1 MKLSSIA
8 LLFTASIVV
17 FSGCNGVSP
26 EISNEVKID
35 KTLPVIELTKNGTIA
50 DMNVIAFEWKSIS
63 DPRVKGIYVYKTD
76 VINSETKR
84 ELFEDIQNRFTT
96 HFLDREVEPNHS
108 YSYSFK
114 TYSANAQSYESKPVL
129 VNTLPVLDSVS
140 WIYAI
145 TGMPRSAKILWRPH
159 QNKKVKSY
167 IIERKTL
174 EDGEWEEL
182 ATVEGRLNVEYID
195 TDLKDEYVYKYRIRV
210 VTFDDIVSNPS
221 SVVKVVTK
229 PLPKEVRNI
238 VATRN
243 LPKRIK
249 LTWAKSQDKD
259 FKRYY
264 VYRSE
269 SSDSGY
275 ELVAK
280 LYNNVFVD
288 KLKEDGK
295 EYFYRVSVV
304 DKDGLESIHDK
315 YSVQG
320 VSLVKPKPPAVVEA
334 KIHNGTIVLNWSK
347 VDRRTKSYILE
358 RRYKQGWFDAVED
371 KFDNLK
377 DTTFVD
383 RTFVM
388 DAEYYYTIYAVDEN
402 GIVSEPSVEVFLKT
416 PEAEKLDTGRAV
428 VRPTQQ
434 YRDSS
439 SNTNVEVIAPVNNLD
454 INEL

>member
-26 EISNEVKID
+26 TVSDEVKID
-35 KTLPVIELTKNGTIA
+35 ETLPVVELTKNGTIA
-50 DMNVIAFEWKSIS
+50 DMNVIAFEWKSIT

-76 VINSETKR
+76 VINSDTKR

-96 HFLDREVEPNHS
+96 HFLDKEVEPSHS

-114 TYSANAQSYESKPVL
+114 TYSENAQSYESKPVL

-159 QNKKVKSY
+159 PNKKVKSY

-174 EDGEWEEL
+174 EEGEWEEL

-195 TDLKDEYVYKYRIRV
+195 TDLKDNYVYKYRIKV
-210 VTFDDIVSNPS
+210 ITFDDIVSNPS

-229 PLPKEVRNI
+229 PLPKEVQNI
-238 VATRN
+238 RATRN
-243 LPKRIK
+243 LPKKIK
-249 LTWAKSQDKD
+249 VTWSKSKDKD
-259 FKRYY
+259 FERYY

-269 SSDSGY
+269 SSDGGY

-288 KLKEDGK
+288 KIKEDGK
-295 EYFYRVSVV
+295 EYFYRVSVM
-304 DKDGLESIHDK
+304 DKDGLESVHDK
-315 YSVQG
+315 HSVQG

-334 KIHNGTIVLNWSK
+334 KIYNGTILLNWSK
-347 VDRRTKSYILE
+347 VDARTRSYIVV
-358 RRYKQGWFDAVED
+358 RRYKQGWFDEVED
-371 KFDNLK
+371 KFKNIRK
-377 DTTFVD
+377 TSFVD

-388 DAEYYYTIYAVDEN
+388 DADYYYTIYAVDEN
-402 GIVSEPSVEVFLKT
+402 GIVSEPSVEVYLRT
-416 PEAEKLDTGRAV
+416 PEAEKLGGKSVSRPYQRTSNGADT
-428 VRPTQQ
+428 
-434 YRDSS
+434 S
-439 SNTNVEVIAPVNNLD
+439 VEVVAPVNSLD